1 MKKRGMTRTMCLLLA
16 GALVFTPFSAN
27 AKQLDAAGA
36 EQNDTT
42 ETKHKITVKYY
53 FESLEETDLEK
64 DGVFFEELTDT
75 YPMIETEVEDNSF
88 YFPDIPNVNGY
99 SLTGDEIS
107 FKRIT
112 EDTEFIL
119 YYTRN
124 SYEFK
129 VDIAKEDTG
138 IKKVSYT
145 VTTNNGSIVTED
157 IVKVKYG
164 ADITIKATMNTHHS
178 FDKWVDEEG
187 NVLGTAAN
195 YAITMPAKNLTATA
209 SSKLAEGYTYYTK
222 SWYKEVPGKNI
233 GITRYEEYKTETA
246 IGKIGV
252 ETTIEADDT
261 LSENEYT
268 LNEKVAGTVKKA
280 TIEENGTVLQLFYD
294 LKNYDLKYELDGAT
308 NSSANQKTFKP
319 NIKQYVYPVTKEGYT
334 FDGWY
339 YDKEFKNKLSS
350 SENKQ
355 YFETTSK
362 SATTIYAK
370 FNKNGNKSES
380 KSALQE
386 FAQGKE
392 ITAIG
397 ATYNKTGELVG
408 NTLDT
413 SLIEL
418 NVMFKD
424 GTVGKT
430 SYTSL
435 CSEPLTQAIK
445 EGSNTI
451 TFKIEDYEVKMEVTG
466 YLGRDGIEIV
476 TGSEVIIGTD
486 IYKVTSMSKK
496 EVSYK
501 YNSKKNATVTIPEHL
516 LVNNEKFKVTAINEK
531 CFYKNKKVKKVTIP
545 NSITRIGKNSFAG
558 CTSLTTVTMGT
569 GVKKIDAQAF
579 NGCKKLKTIN
589 IKSKKLTTVGK
600 NVFKGINKKAKF
612 NLPKKKTIYNKY
624 KKLLNKGQ
632 AKTCKYVK
640 KYK

>member
-42 ETKHKITVKYY
+42 ETKHKLTVKYY

-64 DGVFFEELTDT
+64 DGIFYEELEN
-75 YPMIETEVEDNSF
+75 YPAMETEVEDN
-88 YFPDIPNVNGY
+88 YLYIPNATNVEGF
-99 SLTGDEIS
+99 S
-107 FKRIT
+107 FNEKEATLKRIT
-112 EDTEFIL
+112 EDTEIIQ
-119 YYTRN
+119 YYSRN
-124 SYEFK
+124 SYELE
-129 VDIAKEDTG
+129 VNIAKDDAG
-138 IKKVSYT
+138 IKTAGYT
-145 VTTNNGSIVTED
+145 VITNNAVTITDD
-157 IVKVKYG
+157 IIRAKYG
-164 ADITIKATMNTHHS
+164 AVIMLKATLNTHYS

-222 SWYKEVPGKNI
+222 SWYKEVPDKNI

-268 LNEKVAGTVKKA
+268 LNEKVAGTVKTA

-294 LKNYDLKYELDGAT
+294 LKSYDLKYELDGAT
-308 NSSANQKTFKP
+308 NSSANKTTFKP
-319 NIKQYVYPVTKEGYT
+319 NIKQYVYPVAKEGYT

-355 YFETTSK
+355 YFESNAK

-370 FNKNGNKSES
+370 FNKNENKSES

-386 FAQGKE
+386 FAKGKE

-397 ATYNKTGELVG
+397 ATYNKDGELVG
-408 NTLDT
+408 NMLDT

-430 SYTSL
+430 SYSSL
-435 CSEPLTQAIK
+435 CDEPLTQAIK

-451 TFKIEDYEVKMEVTG
+451 TFTIDEYEVKMEVTG

-501 YNSKKNATVTIPEHL
+501 YNSKKNTTVTIPEYL

-545 NSITRIGKNSFAG
+545 NSITRIGKNSFSG